1 MSDVVIFVIGSNIGD
16 RVAHLV
22 AAREGLSRFGKIIA
36 ASRLYLT
43 SAFGVRD
50 QPDFL
55 NTAIALE
62 TELDPW
68 EMLENIKELERELGR
83 NDESQRHGPR
93 VIDID
98 IALWEHIIVD
108 DEFLSIPHKGLPTR
122 DFFLRPILDILPK
135 AIDPRSGRT
144 LSSFLSRIRFI
155 DLTVKKTIED
165 DRWRS
170 ITTSQSKV

>member
-1 MSDVVIFVIGSNIGD
+1 MGSNLGD

-22 AAREGLSRFGKIIA
+22 AAREGLSKFGEVLT

-55 NTAIALE
+55 NTALALE
-62 TELDPW
+62 TEVSPW
-68 EMLENIKELERELGR
+68 ELLEGIKDLERELGR
-83 NDESQRHGPR
+83 NDETQRLGPR

-98 IALWEHIIVD
+98 IALWEHTVLA
-108 DEFLSIPHKGLPTR
+108 DESLYIPHKGLPHR
-122 DFFLRPILDILPK
+122 DFFLRPILEILPK
-135 AIDPRSGRT
+135 AVDPRSGRT
-144 LSSFLSRIRFI
+144 LSSFLSKIRFT

-165 DRWRS
+165 ERWQL
-170 ITTSQSKV
+170 ITT